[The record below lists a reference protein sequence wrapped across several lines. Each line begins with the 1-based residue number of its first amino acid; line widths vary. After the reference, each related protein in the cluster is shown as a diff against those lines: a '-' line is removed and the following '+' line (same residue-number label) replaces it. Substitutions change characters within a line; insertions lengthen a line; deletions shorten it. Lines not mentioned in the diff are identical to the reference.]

1 MYLYHSLKPLS
12 YREKYIN
19 DCGNRI
25 LIFASVSAVI
35 KGFIID
41 GRCGLRCASAE
52 WSIVL
57 SMQ

>member
-25 LIFASVSAVI
+25 LISVSAVI